1 MVTLSKEINILSDGS
16 VLTRS
21 QSNSIYIK
29 VKSSWDFYGKSRPT
43 QNNNPLGVGRPSDL
57 VTTWIHG
64 LPDVWRVRVENLKSG
79 TKLKPDTIELDYD
92 KQHWLLKIQLDF
104 LTQKVHTKAEYFEW
118 VGGTQFLSMARELTS
133 ACTKYRSHTNGQG
146 MDNMANFLLGERLEL
161 GLPKFAQLV
170 TGRFTGKAILENGK
184 PKVRNLSPEGQCV
197 AVECVNSKVDIWQ
210 FSPVSHWWLFDMP
223 LITAREVQAGKD
235 GLSILR
241 DNLHLPYPQF
251 SNLLVFPIW
260 TYQDDVAWV
269 PLNQTTQVPINVAT
283 NMKTWIR

>member
-1 MVTLSKEINILSDGS
+1 MVTLSKTINILSDGS

-21 QSNSIYIK
+21 QSSNTYIR

-43 QNNNPLGVGRPSDL
+43 HNSNPLGVGRPDGQSQ
-57 VTTWIHG
+57 WIHG
-64 LPDVWRVRVENLKSG
+64 LPDVWRVRVENLKVG
-79 TKLKPDTIELDYD
+79 ANIKPDTIELDSD
-92 KQHWLLKIQLDF
+92 KQNWLLKIQLDF
-104 LTQKVHTKAEYFEW
+104 LTQRVHTKAEYFEW
-118 VGGTQFLSMARELTS
+118 IGSTKFQSMAKDLTS
-133 ACTKYRSHTNGQG
+133 ACTKYRSHTNGHG
-146 MDNMANFLLGERLEL
+146 MDNMANFLLGERLDM

-170 TGRFTGKAILENGK
+170 TGRFTGRAVLENGK
-184 PKVRNLSPEGQCV
+184 LKIRNLSPEGQCV
-197 AVECVNSKVDIWQ
+197 AVECINSKVDIWQ
-210 FSPVSHWWLFDMP
+210 YSPVTHWWLFDMP

-260 TYQDDVAWV
+260 TYQDDVAWI
-269 PLNQTTQVPINVAT
+269 PLNQTTQVSSDVAT